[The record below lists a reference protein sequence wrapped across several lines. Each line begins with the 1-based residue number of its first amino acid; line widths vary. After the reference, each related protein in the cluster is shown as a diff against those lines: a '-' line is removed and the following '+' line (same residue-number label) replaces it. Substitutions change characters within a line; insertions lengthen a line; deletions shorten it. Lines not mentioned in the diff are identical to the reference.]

1 MIESSR
7 IRLLLVITTLL
18 PQFYRTY
25 KTHDISS
32 FSLVFTTIVLI
43 LSTIWFIT
51 LLLNSKRDN
60 YTLCEAGFLVLFY
73 GFITV
78 HIILQRTGKL
88 KEGVAKD
95 EDSLVSK
102 DFLKELIGDI
112 IFSGLEDIV

>member
-32 FSLVFTTIVLI
+32 FSLVFTTIVFI
-43 LSTIWFIT
+43 FSTIWFVT

-60 YTLCEAGFLVLFY
+60 YTLCEAGILILFY

-78 HIILQRTGKL
+78 HIILQRTGKI
-88 KEGVAKD
+88 KKGIAKD

-102 DFLKELIGDI
+102 DFLKDLFGDI

>member
-32 FSLVFTTIVLI
+32 FSLVFSTIVCI
-43 LSTIWFIT
+43 LSTIWFVT

-60 YTLCEAGFLVLFY
+60 YTLCEAGVLILFY

-78 HIILQRTGKL
+78 HIILQRTGKI
-88 KEGVAKD
+88 KKGIAKD

-102 DFLKELIGDI
+102 DFLEDLFGDI
-112 IFSGLEDIV
+112 IFSGLEKIV